1 MKDLKK
7 KAEELR
13 VMFYGKND
21 SRAYEEDEIELMVMF
36 LKENSTNK
44 KFKGIKDAIINAE
57 EIKKDGTTITKL
69 DFIDA
74 FSCITR
80 SNNTDIENI
89 RIGEKLSKYLEN
101 MSNIK
106 I

>member
-1 MKDLKK
+1 M
-7 KAEELR
+7 
-13 VMFYGKND
+13 
-21 SRAYEEDEIELMVMF
+21 
-36 LKENSTNK
+36 TNK
-44 KFKGIKDAIINAE
+44 KFKGIRDAIINAE
-57 EIKKDGTTITKL
+57 GIKQDGTPVTVI

-74 FSCITR
+74 FSCISR

-101 MSNIK
+101 MNNIK